1 MTYTELVAQIE
12 SYTENSYTTVDVNTF
27 ITQAENRIFNGVNLP
42 DLRRNDTGT
51 ITAANK
57 YLNVPADWL
66 ATYSLAVI
74 DNATNEYTFLINK
87 DVNFIRQSFPDTDA
101 TFFGKPEYYAVFD
114 DTTFILG
121 PTPDIGYGAELHY
134 FFYPESITTAASGT
148 SWLGD
153 NYSSVLLYGSLLEA
167 AAYLKSDADT
177 ITNYTNRYQE
187 AMNGLMGLGEGKNT
201 RDAYR
206 SGQARIPVKGKG
218 RGTI

>member
-1 MTYTELVAQIE
+1 M
-12 SYTENSYTTVDVNTF
+12 
-27 ITQAENRIFNGVNLP
+27 
-42 DLRRNDTGT
+42 
-51 ITAANK
+51 
-57 YLNVPADWL
+57 
-66 ATYSLAVI
+66 
-74 DNATNEYTFLINK
+74 
-87 DVNFIRQSFPDTDA
+87 
-101 TFFGKPEYYAVFD
+101 
-114 DTTFILG
+114 
-121 PTPDIGYGAELHY
+121 HY

-177 ITNYTNRYQE
+177 ITNYTNRFQE